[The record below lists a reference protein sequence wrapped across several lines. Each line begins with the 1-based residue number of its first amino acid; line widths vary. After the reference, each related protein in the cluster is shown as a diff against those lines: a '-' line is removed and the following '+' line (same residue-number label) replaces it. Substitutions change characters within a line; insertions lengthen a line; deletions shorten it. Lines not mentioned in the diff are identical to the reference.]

1 MNPIVAMLAFSIDF
15 QSISLTEPTESAWA
29 ILYIA
34 LEASTAF
41 APDTA
46 ASFEIPLIAS
56 TAVSKSTPAFV
67 NLPMFV
73 VISENE

>member
-1 MNPIVAMLAFSIDF
+1 M
-15 QSISLTEPTESAWA
+15 
-29 ILYIA
+29 A